1 MGSLS
6 EIVRLFWFLVLEC
19 LILDCN
25 RFAFLDLN
33 LPESTDFGLFLL
45 ISLTMG
51 VNNDDED
58 SDFLE
63 LDCLDS
69 VFDLEVD
76 WANSLLSGSGAVEI

>member
-6 EIVRLFWFLVLEC
+6 EIVRLFWFLVFEC
-19 LILDCN
+19 LILDCK
-25 RFAFLDLN
+25 RFAFLDLD

-45 ISLTMG
+45 IPLKG
-51 VNNDDED
+51 VSDDNED

-76 WANSLLSGSGAVEI
+76 WANSLLSGSGEVEI

>member
-1 MGSLS
+1 
-6 EIVRLFWFLVLEC
+6 
-19 LILDCN
+19 
-25 RFAFLDLN
+25 LDLN

-51 VNNDDED
+51 VSNDDED
-58 SDFLE
+58 SDFFE

-76 WANSLLSGSGAVEI
+76 